1 VTAGPPVVIDASV
14 VLAWLLDEPEA
25 SEFEAVL
32 LPWARSERTLL
43 VPAHFW
49 LEIINR
55 IRRVPGTDGERMLA
69 TVHRLDS
76 FGIQTVDSSRPM
88 LIQVIDRVERH
99 GLTPYDAMYLA
110 LAETVDGQLATLD
123 LTLAAAAGSRAI
135 TFGPGRRLHD
145 EPVPYEHDVTWPN
158 YRHASAYL
166 ARLRAETAA
175 SANATAGGGSAPR

>member
-1 VTAGPPVVIDASV
+1 MQ
-14 VLAWLLDEPEA
+14 WLDRRRA
-25 SEFEAVL
+25 
-32 LPWARSERTLL
+32 LL

-49 LEIINR
+49 LEVINR
-55 IRRVPGTDGERMLA
+55 IRRVPGTNGERMLA

-123 LTLAAAAGSRAI
+123 LTLATAAGSRAI
-135 TFGPGRRLHD
+135 IFGQGRRLHD
-145 EPVPYEHDVTWPN
+145 APVPTN
-158 YRHASAYL
+158 TR
-166 ARLRAETAA
+166 
-175 SANATAGGGSAPR
+175 

>member
-1 VTAGPPVVIDASV
+1 MTAGPPIVIDASV
-14 VLAWLLDEPEA
+14 ALAWLLDEPEA
-25 SEFEAVL
+25 SEIEAGLVQ
-32 LPWARSERTLL
+32 WRRSRRALL

-49 LEIINR
+49 LEVINR
-55 IRRVPGTDGERMLA
+55 IRRVPDTDGERMLA

-76 FGIQTVDSSRPM
+76 FGIQTVDASRPM

-123 LTLAAAAGSRAI
+123 LTLATAAGSRAI
-135 TFGPGRRLHD
+135 TFGQGRRLHD
-145 EPVPYEHDVTWPN
+145 APVPYEHDVTWPN
-158 YRHASAYL
+158 YKHASAYL

-175 SANATAGGGSAPR
+175 GANATAGGGSAPR

>member
-1 VTAGPPVVIDASV
+1 MQ
-14 VLAWLLDEPEA
+14 W
-25 SEFEAVL
+25 
-32 LPWARSERTLL
+32 RSSGRTLL

-55 IRRVPGTDGERMLA
+55 IRRVPGTNGERMLE

-123 LTLAAAAGSRAI
+123 PTLATAAGSRAI
-135 TFGPGRRLHD
+135 TFGDGRRLH
-145 EPVPYEHDVTWPN
+145 ETPAVYEHDVTWPN
-158 YRHASAYL
+158 YKHASAYL
-166 ARLRAETAA
+166 ARLRAETSAGA
-175 SANATAGGGSAPR
+175 SPTAGGSSALQ

>member
-1 VTAGPPVVIDASV
+1 MTAGPPIVLDASV
-14 VLAWLLDEPEA
+14 VLARILKEPEA
-25 SEFEAVL
+25 SEIVL
-32 LPWARSERTLL
+32 AFAGWVSSRRPLL

-55 IRRVPGTDGERMLA
+55 IRREPGTNGERMLA

-99 GLTPYDAMYLA
+99 DLTPYDAMYLA

-123 LTLAAAAGSRAI
+123 RTLATVAGSRAI
-135 TFGPGRRLHD
+135 LFGDGRRLH
-145 EPVPYEHDVTWPN
+145 ETPATYEHEVTWPN
-158 YRHASAYL
+158 YKHASAYL

-175 SANATAGGGSAPR
+175 GASPTAGGSSVSP

>member
-1 VTAGPPVVIDASV
+1 MTDGPPIVIDASV
-14 VLAWLLDEPEA
+14 VLARLLKEPEA
-25 SEFEAVL
+25 PEIVRAQDGWL
-32 LPWARSERTLL
+32 DDDRPLL

-49 LEIINR
+49 LEVINR

-110 LAETVDGQLATLD
+110 LADAVDGQLATLD
-123 LTLAAAAGSRAI
+123 RRLATAAGSRALL
-135 TFGPGRRLHD
+135 FGDGRRLH
-145 EPVPYEHDVTWPN
+145 EAPAVYQHDVTWPN
-158 YRHASAYL
+158 YKGASAYL
-166 ARLRAETAA
+166 AQLRAEDLAWPDPTA
-175 SANATAGGGSAPR
+175 SGSSAPR

>member
-1 VTAGPPVVIDASV
+1 MTAGPPVVIDASAA
-14 VLAWLLDEPEA
+14 LAWLLDEPEA
-25 SEFEAVL
+25 SEIEMVL
-32 LPWARSERTLL
+32 VQWASSRRTLL

-49 LEIINR
+49 LEVINR
-55 IRRVPGTDGERMLA
+55 IRRVPGANGERMLA

-123 LTLAAAAGSRAI
+123 STLATVAGSRAI
-135 TFGPGRRLHD
+135 TLGQGRRLHD
-145 EPVPYEHDVTWPN
+145 ATAPYEHEVTWPN
-158 YRHASAYL
+158 YKHASAYL

-175 SANATAGGGSAPR
+175 GANATAGGGSAPR

>member
-1 VTAGPPVVIDASV
+1 M
-14 VLAWLLDEPEA
+14 LALLLDELEA
-25 SEFEAVL
+25 AEIDAL
-32 LPWARSERTLL
+32 LPQWARARRVLL

-49 LEIINR
+49 LEVINR
-55 IRRVPGTDGERMLA
+55 VRRVPGTNGERMLA

-76 FGIQTVDSSRPM
+76 FGIQTVESSRPM

-123 LTLAAAAGSRAI
+123 RSLARVAGSRAI
-135 TFGPGRRLHD
+135 TFGDGRRLHD
-145 EPVPYEHDVTWPN
+145 GAAVYEHDVTWPN

-166 ARLRAETAA
+166 ARLRAETLAEPGF
-175 SANATAGGGSAPR
+175 TAGGSSAPR